1 MKAAYL
7 TGLRQPLEFRDAP
20 VPEPGPS
27 EVRIR
32 MQASGVCGTDVHF
45 WHGQLT
51 ASLPIVLGHEPVGII
66 DALGPGVV
74 SLQVGDRVGVSW
86 CQAGCGRC
94 RSCQRHRFSSCK
106 NSVSWMNYGGG
117 HQEFM
122 IARAEGCTLLP
133 DGLAWEPAAPMFCAG
148 FTVMS
153 GYRNGRPQ
161 TGERIAVIGLGGL
174 GHLAIQIAK
183 AYGHETVVIT
193 GTENKRKEAMD
204 LGADEVLVVKNHAG
218 KELADMGGVDVIL
231 STSNSMPQNSQVLD
245 GLRPRGR
252 FVSMAIG
259 EGKLEIDPLAALDRE
274 IEVIGSQQGAR
285 EYMVEILE
293 LAAAGKVKP
302 MLEVYPMDQAN
313 EVMNRLESGKVRY
326 RSVLTIP
333 G

>member
-1 MKAAYL
+1 MKAAFL
-7 TGLRQPLEFRDAP
+7 TGLRSPLEIRDVP

-32 MQASGVCGTDVHF
+32 MHASGVCGTDVHF
-45 WHGQLT
+45 WHGQLS
-51 ASLPIVLGHEPVGII
+51 ASLPIVLGHEPVGVV

-74 SLQVGDRVGVSW
+74 DLRVGDRVGVSW

-94 RSCQRHRFSSCK
+94 RPCQRRQLSACK
-106 NSVSWMNYGGG
+106 DLISWMNYGGG
-117 HQEFM
+117 HREFM

-133 DGLAWEPAAPMFCAG
+133 DGLAWESAAPMFCAG

-153 GYRNGRPQ
+153 GYRNSRPQ
-161 TGERIAVIGLGGL
+161 TGDRMAVIGLGGL
-174 GHLAIQIAK
+174 GHLAVQIAK
-183 AYGHETVVIT
+183 AYGHDTIVVT
-193 GTENKRKEAMD
+193 GTENKRKEALE

-218 KELADMGGVDVIL
+218 RELADMGGVDVIL
-231 STSNSMPQNSQVLD
+231 STSNGMPMNSQVMD

-259 EGKLEIDPLAALDRE
+259 EGKIEIDPLSALDRE
-274 IEVIGSQQGAR
+274 IEFIGSQQGAR
-285 EYMVEILE
+285 ADMVEILE

-302 MLEVYPMDQAN
+302 MLEIYPMDQIN
-313 EVMNRLESGKVRY
+313 SVMERLEAGKVRY

-333 G
+333 A